1 MGMLMQAALRSG
13 SGRTLRYASSLA
25 VLVLVAVAFG
35 SRAASVQAAQSH
47 PDLSGAWTVYPS
59 RAKGPPPDPKLMA
72 PQPTELL
79 LKSKYAAA
87 YEAKR
92 AAQRESDKR
101 GEPLANAST
110 ECIPNGM
117 PQMMFP
123 IYPIEILQTHGQVT
137 IIAEAMSQVRRIF
150 LDQPQTRIEETPP
163 TYFGHS
169 VGHWEGDTL
178 LVDTVGVKEE
188 VLGYRDI
195 PHSDQMRIKERFH
208 LVAPDVLHDEITVE
222 DPEVLEKPWTF
233 TFAYKRSQGYQMLEY
248 VCDNNREYVDDKGV
262 TRMRLQNH

>member
-1 MGMLMQAALRSG
+1 MRSF
-13 SGRTLRYASSLA
+13 A
-25 VLVLVAVAFG
+25 VLVLLI
-35 SRAASVQAAQSH
+35 AALSTPQAYAGGANSP
-47 PDLSGAWTVYPS
+47 PDLSGAWTTYPS
-59 RAKGPPPDPKLMA
+59 RAKGPPPDPKLVA
-72 PQPTELL
+72 PQPTPLQL
-79 LKSKYAAA
+79 NAKYAAA

-110 ECIPNGM
+110 ECVPNGM

-150 LDQPQTRIEETPP
+150 LDQPQTKIEETPP

-169 VGHWEGDTL
+169 VGRWEGNTL
-178 LVDTVGVKEE
+178 VVDTVGVKEE

-208 LVAPDVLHDEITVE
+208 LVSPDVLHDEVTIE
-222 DPEVLEKPWTF
+222 DPVVLEKPWTF
-233 TFAYKRSQGYQMLEY
+233 TFAYKRSPGYQMLEY

-262 TRMRLQNH
+262 TRMRLQNR

>member
-1 MGMLMQAALRSG
+1 MQATPARS
-13 SGRTLRYASSLA
+13 LRYASSLA
-25 VLVLVAVAFG
+25 GLVILAVALG
-35 SRAASVQAAQSH
+35 PRATLAQGTQTH

-59 RAKGPPPDPKLMA
+59 RGKGPPPDPKLLA
-72 PQPTELL
+72 PQPTQLV
-79 LKSKYAAA
+79 LKPKYAAR
-87 YEAKR
+87 YEAMR

-123 IYPIEILQTHGQVT
+123 IYPLEILQTRGQVT

-150 LDQPQTRIEETPP
+150 LDQPQTPIEETPP

-178 LVDTVGVKEE
+178 VADTVGVKEE

-195 PHSDQMRIKERFH
+195 PHSDQMRIKERFQ
-208 LVAPDVLHDEITVE
+208 LVAPDVLHDEVTVE
-222 DPEVLEKPWTF
+222 DPVVLEKPWTF
-233 TFAYKRSQGYQMLEY
+233 TFAYKRSPGYQMLEY

>member
-1 MGMLMQAALRSG
+1 MQAAATLSSG
-13 SGRTLRYASSLA
+13 TRGFLPY
-25 VLVLVAVAFG
+25 LVALALLAATLATPPA
-35 SRAASVQAAQSH
+35 RAAGAKNP

-59 RAKGPPPDPKLMA
+59 RSKGPAADPQLIP
-72 PQPTELL
+72 PQPTPLQ
-79 LKSKYAAA
+79 LKAKYAEP

-110 ECIPNGM
+110 ECVPNGM

-150 LDQPQTRIEETPP
+150 LDQPQTKIEETPP

-178 LVDTVGVKEE
+178 VVDTVGVKEE

-195 PHSDQMRIKERFH
+195 PHSDQMRIKERIR
-208 LVAPDVLHDEITVE
+208 LVAPEVLHDEITVE
-222 DPEVLEKPWTF
+222 DPVVLEKPWTF
-233 TFAYKRSQGYQMLEY
+233 TFAYKRSVGYQMLEY
-248 VCDNNREYVDDKGV
+248 VCENNREYVDDKGV

>member
-1 MGMLMQAALRSG
+1 MQSA
-13 SGRTLRYASSLA
+13 SLA
-25 VLVLVAVAFG
+25 FGPSLLRRYLPYLVALALLACVAPQV
-35 SRAASVQAAQSH
+35 SRAQALGSH
-47 PDLSGAWTVYPS
+47 PDLTGAWTTYPS
-59 RAKGPPPDPKLMA
+59 RGKGPPPDPKLIP
-72 PQPTELL
+72 PQPTPLA
-79 LKSKYAAA
+79 LKPKYAGP

-123 IYPIEILQTHGQVT
+123 IYPIEILQTGGQVT

-150 LDQPQTRIEETPP
+150 LDQPQTQIEETPP
-163 TYFGHS
+163 SYFGHS

-178 LVDTVGVKEE
+178 VVDTVGVKED
-188 VLGYRDI
+188 VLGYRDM

-208 LVAPDVLHDEITVE
+208 LVAPDVLHDEITIE
-222 DPEVLEKPWTF
+222 DPVVLEKPWTF
-233 TFAYKRSQGYQMLEY
+233 TFAYRRSPGYQMLEY

>member
-1 MGMLMQAALRSG
+1 MKNAAPLP
-13 SGRTLRYASSLA
+13 YLA
-25 VLVLVAVAFG
+25 ALVLVAAALAPVS
-35 SRAASVQAAQSH
+35 SRAQGAQGP

-59 RAKGPPPDPKLMA
+59 RGTGLPPDPKLLP
-72 PQPTELL
+72 PQPTALA
-79 LKSKYAAA
+79 LKPKYAGP

-92 AAQRESDKR
+92 VAQRESDKR

-123 IYPIEILQTHGQVT
+123 IYPIEILQTHAQVT

-150 LDQPQTRIEETPP
+150 LDQPQTKIEETPP

-169 VGHWEGDTL
+169 VGHWDADTL
-178 LVDTVGVKEE
+178 LVDTVGVKED
-188 VLGYRDI
+188 VPGYRDV
-195 PHSDQMRIKERFH
+195 PHSDQMRIRERLH

-222 DPEVLEKPWTF
+222 DPLALEKPWTF
-233 TFAYKRSQGYQMLEY
+233 TFAYKRSPGYQMLEY

-262 TRMRLQNH
+262 TRMKLQSH